1 MCSLHGQLCHSPRCA
16 GSAQTNSHGQS
27 CTTTMSAGLFGLLLC
42 CSTASLS
49 RAEQSICH
57 GCGESSSQR
66 SQASLAQLK
75 HCRGFAPQC
84 SPALRKMSF
93 IQQLG
98 AQCLSLSG
106 KHLKNSFCFMPGYQ
120 AMVWPA
126 HTTRATLRAPCVAPN
141 SGTLPT
147 SFFSCLL
154 FSLFT
159 FQELSEVF
167 PVCLYPASVLIFL
180 FFSSFFLYFFFFPWA
195 ASVEPCG
202 S

>member
-1 MCSLHGQLCHSPRCA
+1 
-16 GSAQTNSHGQS
+16 
-27 CTTTMSAGLFGLLLC
+27 
-42 CSTASLS
+42 
-49 RAEQSICH
+49 
-57 GCGESSSQR
+57 
-66 SQASLAQLK
+66 
-75 HCRGFAPQC
+75 
-84 SPALRKMSF
+84 MSF

-106 KHLKNSFCFMPGYQ
+106 KHLKNSLCFMPGYQ
-120 AMVWPA
+120 AMAWPA

-180 FFSSFFLYFFFFPWA
+180 FFFFFLSLLFFSPGQPQLNLVA
-195 ASVEPCG
+195 AEQQSLLTCSIPGELIQSLSACG
-202 S
+202 SLQRAPAQSCSKLAACSAFKYIREQTECQGRSSCE